1 MTCFVL
7 DASAFFHA
15 RDTRIFAGPLYTTRQ
30 VAEEL
35 RDPMAQA
42 ALEILRVQVEEV
54 DPRGVEELRRR
65 FRELSA
71 ADASLLVLAAAKGC
85 VLVTDDG
92 KLAAAARR
100 LGIRVEGVFYRRP
113 ER

>member
-15 RDTRIFAGPLYTTRQ
+15 RDMRVFAGPLYTTKQ
-30 VAEEL
+30 VAKEL

-42 ALEILRVQVEEV
+42 ALEILRVEVEEV
-54 DPRGVEELRRR
+54 DDKKVEELRRR
-65 FRELSA
+65 FVDLSA
-71 ADASLLVLAAAKGC
+71 ADVSLLVLATERGC
-85 VLVTDDG
+85 ILVTDDG
-92 KLAAAARR
+92 RLAAAARR
-100 LGIRVEGVFYRRP
+100 LGIRVEGVFYRRS

>member
-15 RDTRIFAGPLYTTRQ
+15 RDMRIFAGPLYTTRQ

-35 RDPMAQA
+35 KDPMAQA
-42 ALEILRVQVEEV
+42 ALEILHVQVEEV
-54 DPRGVEELRRR
+54 DSRRVEELRRR
-65 FRELSA
+65 FRELSV
-71 ADASLLVLAAAKGC
+71 ADISLLVLAAERGC

-100 LGIRVEGVFYRRP
+100 LGMRVEGVFYRKS

>member
-15 RDTRIFAGPLYTTRQ
+15 RDMRVFAGPLYTTRQ

-35 RDPMAQA
+35 KDPMAQA
-42 ALEILRVQVEEV
+42 ALEILHVQIEEV
-54 DPRGVEELRRR
+54 DSRRIEELRRR

-71 ADASLLVLAAAKGC
+71 ADVSLLILATERGC
-85 VLVTDDG
+85 ILVTDDG

-100 LGIRVEGVFYRRP
+100 LGIRVEGVFYRKP

>member
-15 RDTRIFAGPLYTTRQ
+15 RDMRAFAGPLYTTRH

-35 RDPMAQA
+35 KDPMAQA
-42 ALEILRVQVEEV
+42 ALEILRVRVEEV
-54 DPRGVEELRRR
+54 DDRKVEELRRR
-65 FRELSA
+65 FADLST
-71 ADASLLVLAAAKGC
+71 ADASLLVLAAERGC
-85 VLVTDDG
+85 VLVTDDS

-100 LGIRVEGVFYRRP
+100 LGIQVKRIFYRRA

>member
-15 RDTRIFAGPLYTTRQ
+15 RDMRVFAGPLYTTRQ

-35 RDPMAQA
+35 KDPMAQA
-42 ALEILRVQVEEV
+42 ALEILHVQIEEV
-54 DPRGVEELRRR
+54 DSRRIEELRRR
-65 FRELSA
+65 FRDLSA
-71 ADASLLVLAAAKGC
+71 ADVSLLVLAAERGC

-100 LGIRVEGVFYRRP
+100 LGIRVEGVFYRKP

>member
-7 DASAFFHA
+7 DASAFFHT
-15 RDTRIFAGPLYTTRQ
+15 RDMRVFAGPLYTTRQ

-35 RDPMAQA
+35 KDPMAQA
-42 ALEILRVQVEEV
+42 ALEILRVRVEEV
-54 DPRGVEELRRR
+54 DDRKVEELRRR
-65 FRELSA
+65 FADLST
-71 ADASLLVLAAAKGC
+71 ADASLLVLAAEKGC
-85 VLVTDDG
+85 ILVTDDG